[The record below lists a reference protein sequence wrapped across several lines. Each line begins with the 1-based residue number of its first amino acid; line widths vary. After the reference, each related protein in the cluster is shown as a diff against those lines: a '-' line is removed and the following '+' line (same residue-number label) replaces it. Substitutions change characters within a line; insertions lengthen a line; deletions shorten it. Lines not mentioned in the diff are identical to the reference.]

1 MAPNTSAPGPSA
13 RAAVGNAAP
22 VGQRGCR
29 RRCILAIMTVKRSR
43 QPASPG
49 ARETA
54 ARTIVRDP
62 LSRYALGGDV
72 LAHEVK
78 LLGGLLGQVIAEQG
92 GPELLALV
100 ERCRLRSI
108 AFRESGD
115 EAAGNLLAAE
125 LDTLDIDRAESLASA
140 FSLYFQLVNLAEE
153 RDSVR
158 RLRRGQVVL
167 ETPAEGSPAAAI
179 EWLLDRGW
187 TGQRVVGLLGRLRIT
202 PVLTAHP
209 TEARRRTMLTALRRC
224 YRLLEQLDDPR
235 LGATDG
241 AEIRRRLREEISILW
256 RSSAIRRLA
265 PSPMEEVR
273 TALTFFDET
282 LFRAVPKVYRAF
294 DRALDRGAG
303 KGGPGD
309 PDAVSA
315 DAAAVTGI
323 RPPRVPAFLRWG

>member
-1 MAPNTSAPGPSA
+1 MAPNTSAPSPFA
-13 RAAVGNAAP
+13 RAAAGNAAL
-22 VGQRGCR
+22 VGQRRCR
-29 RRCILAIMTVKRSR
+29 RRCILAVMTVKRSR
-43 QPASPG
+43 QPARHG

-62 LSRYALGGDV
+62 LSRDALSRDALSRDALGGDV

-115 EAAGNLLAAE
+115 EAAANLLAAE

-158 RLRRGQVVL
+158 RLRGGQVVL
-167 ETPAEGSPAAAI
+167 ETPAEGTPAAAI

-187 TGQRVVGLLGRLRIT
+187 TEQRVAGLLGRLRIT

-209 TEARRRTMLTALRRC
+209 TEARRRTLLTALRRC
-224 YRLLEQLDDPR
+224 RSMLRSCPR
-235 LGATDG
+235 RCATWPAG
-241 AEIRRRLREEISILW
+241 I
-256 RSSAIRRLA
+256 
-265 PSPMEEVR
+265 PTSP
-273 TALTFFDET
+273 T
-282 LFRAVPKVYRAF
+282 
-294 DRALDRGAG
+294 GAG
-303 KGGPGD
+303 WG
-309 PDAVSA
+309 
-315 DAAAVTGI
+315 
-323 RPPRVPAFLRWG
+323 RWPSDCVGRGRI